1 VLDGIY
7 VIRTSLPAEQMSAED
22 TVRSYKALADVERA
36 FRSLKTIDLKVRPI
50 HHRLA
55 DRVRSH
61 IFLCMLAYY
70 VEWHMREA
78 WRPLL
83 FADEDQAA
91 KRTRDPVAPAKRSAG
106 AEEKARTRRL
116 PDGSLAH
123 SFRTLLEHL
132 ATIVRNTCRTPGAKA
147 TASTFQIVTTPSASQ
162 RRALELLDA
171 IRV

>member
-1 VLDGIY
+1 MD
-7 VIRTSLPAEQMSAED
+7 AAD

-91 KRTRDPVAPAKRSAG
+91 KRTRDPVAPAKRSPA
-106 AEEKARTRRL
+106 ALRKVHTKVL
-116 PDGSLAH
+116 DDGTPVH
-123 SFRTLLEHL
+123 SFPTLLKEL
-132 ATIVRNTCRTPGAKA
+132 SSIVRNVCRPRSAGPEAP
-147 TASTFQIVTTPSASQ
+147 TFELVTTPTPTQ
-162 RRALELLDA
+162 RRAYELLKT
-171 IRV
+171 ITV